1 MQPSFFSWCF
11 SFLPSK
17 KIKIVDI
24 FRMRTRWSL
33 ILIDKG
39 ESAAAGFPLAQGFCD
54 KYADFFARPILDAK
68 SAITKP

>member
-1 MQPSFFSWCF
+1 
-11 SFLPSK
+11 
-17 KIKIVDI
+17 
-24 FRMRTRWSL
+24 MRIRWGL

-39 ESAAAGFPLAQGFCD
+39 ESAAAGFLLMQGLCD